1 MEIVDNR
8 VKKSINS
15 THLITPNFRFVVK
28 KFMKKKFLIF
38 VFSFLISI
46 SANSCKRTSF
56 EKETNKEVI
65 LASFTVLADIIENVA
80 KDEFVV
86 KSITKP
92 GVEVHGYQPTPS
104 DLIKASKA
112 FVFID
117 NGFGFELWAEKF
129 VSNLQ
134 IKRVTISNRL
144 EPIFIS
150 EDFYKGKPNPHAWI
164 SPKRGMIYV
173 DVIVDSLSELKPSEA
188 ESFKNNGQIYKNKI
202 AKIDKDF
209 SLFINN
215 LEKNNRYLVTCEG
228 AFSYLTNDYGLKE
241 AYLWPVNA
249 ESQIT
254 PKRMA
259 KTISLVKNKKIP
271 SVFCE
276 STVSNE
282 SQMIVVSET
291 GASFGGNLFVDS
303 LSQDNGNANTYLKML
318 QNNLAL
324 IKKGLN

>member
-1 MEIVDNR
+1 
-8 VKKSINS
+8 
-15 THLITPNFRFVVK
+15 
-28 KFMKKKFLIF
+28 MKKKLLLF
-38 VFSFLISI
+38 VFSFLIFLT
-46 SANSCKRTSF
+46 ANSCKRNAF

-150 EDFYKGKPNPHAWI
+150 EDFYKSKPNPHAWI

-173 DVIVDSLSELKPSEA
+173 DVIVDYLSELKPSEA

-202 AKIDKDF
+202 AKIDEDF

-259 KTISLVKNKKIP
+259 RTISLVKNKNIP

-282 SQMIVVSET
+282 SQMVVASET
-291 GASFGGNLFVDS
+291 GAKFGGDLFVDS
-303 LSQDNGNANTYLKML
+303 ISQDNKSANTYLKML
-318 QNNLAL
+318 QHNLTL

>member
-1 MEIVDNR
+1 
-8 VKKSINS
+8 
-15 THLITPNFRFVVK
+15 
-28 KFMKKKFLIF
+28 MKKKLLLF
-38 VFSFLISI
+38 VFSFLIFLT
-46 SANSCKRTSF
+46 ANSCKKTAF

-259 KTISLVKNKKIP
+259 RTISLVKNKNIP

-282 SQMIVVSET
+282 SQMVVASET
-291 GASFGGNLFVDS
+291 GAKFGGDLFVDS
-303 LSQDNGNANTYLKML
+303 LSQDNKSANTYLKML
-318 QNNLAL
+318 QHNLTL

>member
-1 MEIVDNR
+1 
-8 VKKSINS
+8 
-15 THLITPNFRFVVK
+15 
-28 KFMKKKFLIF
+28 MKKNFLF
-38 VFSFLISI
+38 LFLSFLICL
-46 SANSCKRTSF
+46 NTTSCKRTSYK
-56 EKETNKEVI
+56 KEPNKEVI

-80 KDEFVV
+80 KDDFIVR
-86 KSITKP
+86 SITKP
-92 GVEVHGYQPTPS
+92 GIEVHGYQPTPS

-112 FVFID
+112 SVFID

-129 VSNLQ
+129 VSNLKV
-134 IKRVTISNRL
+134 KRVTISDRL
-144 EPIFIS
+144 DPIFIS

-173 DVIVDSLSELKPSEA
+173 DIIVDSLSELKPSKA

-202 AKIDKDF
+202 AQLDKDF

-259 KTISLVKNKKIP
+259 RTISLVKNKNIP

-276 STVSNE
+276 STVNNE

-291 GASFGGNLFVDS
+291 GANYGGDLFVDS
-303 LSQDNGNANTYLKML
+303 LSKDNGSANTYLKML
-318 QNNLAL
+318 QKNLSL

>member
-1 MEIVDNR
+1 
-8 VKKSINS
+8 
-15 THLITPNFRFVVK
+15 
-28 KFMKKKFLIF
+28 MKKKLLLF
-38 VFSFLISI
+38 VFSFLIFLT
-46 SANSCKRTSF
+46 ANSCKRNAF

-134 IKRVTISNRL
+134 INRVTISNRL

-150 EDFYKGKPNPHAWI
+150 EDFYKSKPNPHAWI

-173 DVIVDSLSELKPSEA
+173 DVIVDYLSELKPSEA

-259 KTISLVKNKKIP
+259 RTISLVKNKNIP

-282 SQMIVVSET
+282 SQMVVARAT
-291 GASFGGNLFVDS
+291 GAKFGGDLFVDS
-303 LSQDNGNANTYLKML
+303 ISQDNKSANTYLKML
-318 QNNLAL
+318 QHNLTL

>member
-1 MEIVDNR
+1 
-8 VKKSINS
+8 
-15 THLITPNFRFVVK
+15 
-28 KFMKKKFLIF
+28 MKKKLLLF
-38 VFSFLISI
+38 VFSFLIFLT
-46 SANSCKRTSF
+46 ANSCKRNAF

-134 IKRVTISNRL
+134 INRVTISNRL

-150 EDFYKGKPNPHAWI
+150 EDFYKSKPNPHAWI

-173 DVIVDSLSELKPSEA
+173 DVIVDYLSELKPSEA

-202 AKIDKDF
+202 AKIDEDF

-215 LEKNNRYLVTCEG
+215 LDKNNRYLVTCEG

-259 KTISLVKNKKIP
+259 RTISLVKNKNIP

-282 SQMIVVSET
+282 SQMVVASET
-291 GASFGGNLFVDS
+291 GANFEGDLFVDS
-303 LSQDNGNANTYLKML
+303 LSEDNESANTYLKML
-318 QNNLAL
+318 QHNLTL
-324 IKKGLN
+324 IQKGLN

>member
-1 MEIVDNR
+1 
-8 VKKSINS
+8 
-15 THLITPNFRFVVK
+15 
-28 KFMKKKFLIF
+28 MKKNFLF
-38 VFSFLISI
+38 LFLSFLICL
-46 SANSCKRTSF
+46 NTTSCKRTSYK
-56 EKETNKEVI
+56 KEPNKEVI

-80 KDEFVV
+80 KDDFIVR
-86 KSITKP
+86 SITKP
-92 GVEVHGYQPTPS
+92 GIEVHGYQPTPS

-112 FVFID
+112 SVFFD

-129 VSNLQ
+129 VSNLKV
-134 IKRVTISNRL
+134 KRVTISDRL
-144 EPIFIS
+144 DPIFIS

-173 DVIVDSLSELKPSEA
+173 DIIVDSLSEIKPSKA

-202 AKIDKDF
+202 AQLDKDF

-228 AFSYLTNDYGLKE
+228 AFSYLTYDYGLKE

-259 KTISLVKNKKIP
+259 RTISLVKNQNIP

-276 STVSNE
+276 STVNNE

-291 GASFGGNLFVDS
+291 GANYGGDLFVDS
-303 LSQDNGNANTYLKML
+303 LSKDNGSANTYLKML
-318 QNNLAL
+318 QKNLTL

>member
-1 MEIVDNR
+1 M
-8 VKKSINS
+8 K
-15 THLITPNFRFVVK
+15 NFFW
-28 KFMKKKFLIF
+28 FLF
-38 VFSFLISI
+38 LSFLICLN
-46 SANSCKRTSF
+46 ATSCKKTTYK
-56 EKETNKEVI
+56 KEPNKEVI
-65 LASFTVLADIIENVA
+65 LASFTVLADIIKNVA
-80 KDEFVV
+80 KNDFVV

-92 GVEVHGYQPTPS
+92 GIEVHGYQPTPS
-104 DLIKASKA
+104 DLVKASKA

-129 VSNLQ
+129 VSNLNV
-134 IKRVTISNRL
+134 KRVTISDRL
-144 EPIFIS
+144 DPIFIN

-173 DVIVDSLSELKPSEA
+173 DIIVESLSELKPSKA
-188 ESFKNNGQIYKNKI
+188 ELFRNNGKIYKNKI
-202 AKIDKDF
+202 AKVDKDF

-215 LEKNNRYLVTCEG
+215 LEKDKRYLVSCEG
-228 AFSYLTNDYGLKE
+228 AFSYLTNDYGLTE

-259 KTISLVKNKKIP
+259 RTISLVKNKNIP
-271 SVFCE
+271 AVFCE
-276 STVSNE
+276 TTVSNE

-291 GASFGGNLFVDS
+291 GAKFGGDLFVDS
-303 LSQDNGNANTYLKML
+303 LSQNEGLANTYLKML
-318 QNNLAL
+318 QHNLAL

>member
-1 MEIVDNR
+1 
-8 VKKSINS
+8 
-15 THLITPNFRFVVK
+15 
-28 KFMKKKFLIF
+28 MKKKLLLF
-38 VFSFLISI
+38 VFSFLIFLT
-46 SANSCKRTSF
+46 ANSCKRNAF

-86 KSITKP
+86 KSIIKP

-134 IKRVTISNRL
+134 INRVTISNRL

-150 EDFYKGKPNPHAWI
+150 EDFYKSKPNPHAWI

-173 DVIVDSLSELKPSEA
+173 DVIVDYLSELKPSEA

-202 AKIDKDF
+202 AKIDEDF

-259 KTISLVKNKKIP
+259 RTISLVKNKNIP

-282 SQMIVVSET
+282 SQMVVASET
-291 GASFGGNLFVDS
+291 GAKFGGDLFVDS
-303 LSQDNGNANTYLKML
+303 LSQDNKSANTYLKML
-318 QNNLAL
+318 QHNLTL

>member
-1 MEIVDNR
+1 MT
-8 VKKSINS
+8 KK
-15 THLITPNFRFVVK
+15 L
-28 KFMKKKFLIF
+28 LLF
-38 VFSFLISI
+38 VFSFLIFLT
-46 SANSCKRTSF
+46 ANSCKRTAF

-134 IKRVTISNRL
+134 INRVTISNRL

-259 KTISLVKNKKIP
+259 RTISLVKNKNIP

-282 SQMIVVSET
+282 SQMVVARAT
-291 GASFGGNLFVDS
+291 GAKFGGDLFVDS
-303 LSQDNGNANTYLKML
+303 ISQDNKSANTYLKML
-318 QNNLAL
+318 QHNLTL

>member
-1 MEIVDNR
+1 
-8 VKKSINS
+8 
-15 THLITPNFRFVVK
+15 
-28 KFMKKKFLIF
+28 MKKNFLF
-38 VFSFLISI
+38 LFLSFLICL
-46 SANSCKRTSF
+46 NTTSCKRTSYK
-56 EKETNKEVI
+56 KEPNKEVI

-80 KDEFVV
+80 KDDFIVR
-86 KSITKP
+86 SITKP
-92 GVEVHGYQPTPS
+92 GIEVHGYQPTPS

-112 FVFID
+112 SVFID

-129 VSNLQ
+129 VSNLKV
-134 IKRVTISNRL
+134 KRVTISDRL
-144 EPIFIS
+144 DPIFIS
-150 EDFYKGKPNPHAWI
+150 EDSYKGKPNPHAWI

-259 KTISLVKNKKIP
+259 RTISLVKNKNIP

-282 SQMIVVSET
+282 SQMVVASET
-291 GASFGGNLFVDS
+291 GAKFGGDLFVDS
-303 LSQDNGNANTYLKML
+303 LSQDNKSANTYLKML
-318 QNNLAL
+318 QHNLTL

>member
-1 MEIVDNR
+1 
-8 VKKSINS
+8 
-15 THLITPNFRFVVK
+15 
-28 KFMKKKFLIF
+28 MKKKLLLF
-38 VFSFLISI
+38 VFSFLIFLT
-46 SANSCKRTSF
+46 ANSCKRTAF

-173 DVIVDSLSELKPSEA
+173 DVIVDSLSGLKPSEA

-259 KTISLVKNKKIP
+259 RTISLVKNKNIP

-282 SQMIVVSET
+282 SQMVVASET
-291 GASFGGNLFVDS
+291 GAKFGGDLFVDS
-303 LSQDNGNANTYLKML
+303 LSQDNKSANTYLKML
-318 QNNLAL
+318 QHNLTL

>member
-1 MEIVDNR
+1 
-8 VKKSINS
+8 
-15 THLITPNFRFVVK
+15 
-28 KFMKKKFLIF
+28 MKKKLLLF
-38 VFSFLISI
+38 VFSFLIFLT
-46 SANSCKRTSF
+46 ANSCKRNAF

-134 IKRVTISNRL
+134 INRVTISNRL

-259 KTISLVKNKKIP
+259 RTISLVKNKNIP

-282 SQMIVVSET
+282 SQMVVASET
-291 GASFGGNLFVDS
+291 GAKFGGDLFVDS
-303 LSQDNGNANTYLKML
+303 ISQDNKSANTYLKML
-318 QNNLAL
+318 QHNLTL

>member
-1 MEIVDNR
+1 MISNFVFI
-8 VKKSINS
+8 VKKI
-15 THLITPNFRFVVK
+15 
-28 KFMKKKFLIF
+28 MKKKFLLF
-38 VFSFLISI
+38 VFSFLISL

-173 DVIVDSLSELKPSEA
+173 DIIVDSLSELKPSEA

-215 LEKNNRYLVTCEG
+215 LKKNNRYLVTCEG

-259 KTISLVKNKKIP
+259 RTISLVKNKKIP

-282 SQMIVVSET
+282 SQMVVASET
-291 GASFGGNLFVDS
+291 GANFQGDLFVDS
-303 LSQDNGNANTYLKML
+303 LSQDDESVNTYLKML
-318 QNNLAL
+318 QHNLTL

>member
-1 MEIVDNR
+1 
-8 VKKSINS
+8 
-15 THLITPNFRFVVK
+15 
-28 KFMKKKFLIF
+28 MKKKLLLF
-38 VFSFLISI
+38 VFSFLIFLTT
-46 SANSCKRTSF
+46 NSCKRTSF

-259 KTISLVKNKKIP
+259 RTISLVKNKNIP

-276 STVSNE
+276 STVNNE
-282 SQMIVVSET
+282 SQMIVVNET
-291 GASFGGNLFVDS
+291 GANYGGDLFVDS
-303 LSQDNGNANTYLKML
+303 LSKFNGSANTYLKML
-318 QNNLAL
+318 QHNLTL

>member
-1 MEIVDNR
+1 
-8 VKKSINS
+8 
-15 THLITPNFRFVVK
+15 
-28 KFMKKKFLIF
+28 MKKKLFLLVFYFLIF
-38 VFSFLISI
+38 LT
-46 SANSCKRTSF
+46 ANSCKKTAF

-259 KTISLVKNKKIP
+259 RTISLVKNKNIP

-282 SQMIVVSET
+282 SQMVVASET
-291 GASFGGNLFVDS
+291 GAKFGGDLFVDS
-303 LSQDNGNANTYLKML
+303 LSQDNKSANTYLKML
-318 QNNLAL
+318 QHNLTL

>member
-1 MEIVDNR
+1 
-8 VKKSINS
+8 
-15 THLITPNFRFVVK
+15 
-28 KFMKKKFLIF
+28 MKKKLLLF
-38 VFSFLISI
+38 VFSFLIFLT
-46 SANSCKRTSF
+46 ANSCKRNAF

-86 KSITKP
+86 KSIIKP

-134 IKRVTISNRL
+134 INRVTISNRL

-259 KTISLVKNKKIP
+259 RTISLVKNKNIP

-282 SQMIVVSET
+282 SQMVVASET
-291 GASFGGNLFVDS
+291 GAKFGGDLFVDS
-303 LSQDNGNANTYLKML
+303 ISQDNKSANTYLKML
-318 QNNLAL
+318 QHNLTL

>member
-1 MEIVDNR
+1 
-8 VKKSINS
+8 
-15 THLITPNFRFVVK
+15 
-28 KFMKKKFLIF
+28 MKKKLLLF
-38 VFSFLISI
+38 VFSFLIFL

-173 DVIVDSLSELKPSEA
+173 DVIVDSLSELKPSKA
-188 ESFKNNGQIYKNKI
+188 ELFKNNGQIYKNKI

-259 KTISLVKNKKIP
+259 RTISLVKNKNIP

-282 SQMIVVSET
+282 SQMVVASET
-291 GASFGGNLFVDS
+291 GAKFGGDLFVDS
-303 LSQDNGNANTYLKML
+303 LSQDNKSANTYLKML
-318 QNNLAL
+318 QHNLTL

>member
-1 MEIVDNR
+1 
-8 VKKSINS
+8 
-15 THLITPNFRFVVK
+15 
-28 KFMKKKFLIF
+28 MKKKLLLF
-38 VFSFLISI
+38 VFSFLIFLT
-46 SANSCKRTSF
+46 ANSCKRNAF

-86 KSITKP
+86 KSIIKP

-134 IKRVTISNRL
+134 INRVTISNRL

-173 DVIVDSLSELKPSEA
+173 DVIVDYLSELKPSEA

-202 AKIDKDF
+202 AKIDEDF

-259 KTISLVKNKKIP
+259 RTISLVKNKNIP

-282 SQMIVVSET
+282 SQMVVARAT
-291 GASFGGNLFVDS
+291 GAKFLGDLFVDS
-303 LSQDNGNANTYLKML
+303 ISQDNKSANTYLKML
-318 QNNLAL
+318 QHNLTL